1 MNRMSRLSNLEV
13 IEQTI
18 KHMEQIA
25 AQLAVF
31 LMDTE
36 ELAVTERE
44 KDAKVASLKAE
55 LAQLEELNIQAQ
67 RIAVLKMS
75 YKNIAESAKDEGPKP
90 KVNDIMAHLRGLTP
104 SKFAMSQPA
113 QQPAVPESEDIG
125 ASLS

>member
-13 IEQTI
+13 IDQTI

-55 LAQLEELNIQAQ
+55 LAQW
-67 RIAVLKMS
+67 
-75 YKNIAESAKDEGPKP
+75 KNSIYRRSES
-90 KVNDIMAHLRGLTP
+90 RC
-104 SKFAMSQPA
+104 
-113 QQPAVPESEDIG
+113 
-125 ASLS
+125 